1 MIEITIGSLCAGYGG
16 LELGLMLA
24 AWRLGIRARVVW
36 QVDVNPY
43 ACAVLRARRRDG
55 FFSKSIILEADIEA
69 IDYTSLPHADIVCAG
84 LPCQPWT
91 NASDQRGEA
100 DERNLFPA
108 FFSICDT
115 IQPSAIFLENAD
127 ELTSI
132 SDGTTFRRIAG
143 EIAARWSY
151 CEWGTLTAS
160 SVGADHGRERLFVT
174 AHTHR
179 ERLNQPQVARSRTYP
194 HHAQRNHSLQER
206 GRRSVIPA
214 PVAGRAH
221 SHTAGQHVEGSITEI
236 PPRAE
241 CPQDDAGRPAS
252 LRRKLLAQSGFC
264 RADDGLAARLDR
276 HRFSR
281 GLIDTSWDIAP
292 RVVFQQKPPDWNN
305 RLAALGNG
313 VVPQQAAIPAQSLL
327 EQWLG
332 VEP

>member
-1 MIEITIGSLCAGYGG
+1 MIEFTIGSLCAGYGG
-16 LELGLMLA
+16 LELGLILA

-36 QVDVNPY
+36 QVDRNPY

-55 FFSKSIILEADIEA
+55 YFSKSIILEADIEA

-91 NASDQRGEA
+91 NAGDQKGEA

-108 FFSICDT
+108 FFSICDA
-115 IQPSAIFLENAD
+115 IQPAAIFLENAD

-160 SVGADHGRERLFVT
+160 SVGADHGRERLFV
-174 AHTHR
+174 AAYTHR
-179 ERLNQPQVARSRTYP
+179 ERLDQPHAARSRTYP
-194 HHAQRNHSLQER
+194 HHEQRNHSLQER
-206 GRRSVIPA
+206 GRRSVIHA
-214 PVAGRAH
+214 SVAGRAY
-221 SHTAGQHVEGSITEI
+221 SHAAGQHVEGSVSEI
-236 PPRAE
+236 KAWAE
-241 CPQDDAGRPAS
+241 CPPNDAGRPAS
-252 LRRKLLAQSGFC
+252 LRRRMLAQSGVC
-264 RADDGLAARLDR
+264 RADDGLAARLDG
-276 HRFSR
+276 HTFSR
-281 GLIDTSWDIAP
+281 GLIDTSRDTAP
-292 RVVFQQKPPDWNN
+292 RVIFDQKPPDWNN
-305 RLAALGNG
+305 RLTALGNG

-332 VEP
+332 VAP